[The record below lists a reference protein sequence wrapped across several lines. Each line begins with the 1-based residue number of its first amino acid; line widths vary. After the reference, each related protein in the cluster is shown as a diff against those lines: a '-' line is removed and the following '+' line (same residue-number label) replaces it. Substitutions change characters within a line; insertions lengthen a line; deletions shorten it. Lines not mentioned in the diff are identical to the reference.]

1 MLKVMYQIVLKAS
14 EKLDLEYEHRKSRD
28 ALKSDRIKAI
38 FLLIYQ
44 ENIRTSLSLFETI
57 INFLELRCYELR

>member
-44 ENIRTSLSLFETI
+44 ENIRTSLSLF
-57 INFLELRCYELR
+57 